1 MDTQATYNKEGLS
14 YLCYTKMEDQV
25 IKRQFRMKIAHSKMK
40 FVAIIFLL
48 VALTTGFKIFPKK
61 AQLISLAKNKG
72 GQCGPDETDCG
83 FSGCCP
89 EPNWICC
96 PDPDPTNCAATWED
110 CPFEAKRIKLVKLA
124 KDNQCG
130 PDDTECPFGCC
141 PNPYTYCCP
150 DMDCATS
157 AEWCPWFWLSCC
169 LLSDAEDAK
178 SNNEFNNFSLVNPIN
193 EFVLIAVLI
202 AVLSKNCFLLYTMC
216 EREKTKQ
223 DWNKKFVF
231 DGDSCLNFV
240 CASSKT
246 SLIYTRK
253 CHG

>member
-1 MDTQATYNKEGLS
+1 MYIQYFHESYLYFDLTNPMDTQATYSKEGLS
-14 YLCYTKMEDQV
+14 YLCCTKMEDQV
-25 IKRQFRMKIAHSKMK
+25 IKRQFRMKITHSKMK

-61 AQLISLAKNKG
+61 AQLITLAKNKG
-72 GQCGPDETDCG
+72 GQCGHDETDCG
-83 FSGCCP
+83 FAGCCP

-169 LLSDAEDAK
+169 LLSEANK
-178 SNNEFNNFSLVNPIN
+178 EFNNFS
-193 EFVLIAVLI
+193 
-202 AVLSKNCFLLYTMC
+202 LLYTMC

-253 CHG
+253 CHW

>member
-1 MDTQATYNKEGLS
+1 MDTQATYSKEGLS

-83 FSGCCP
+83 FAGCCP

-110 CPFEAKRIKLVKLA
+110 CPFEAKRIKLVNLA

-157 AEWCPWFWLSCC
+157 AEWCP
-169 LLSDAEDAK
+169 
-178 SNNEFNNFSLVNPIN
+178 
-193 EFVLIAVLI
+193 
-202 AVLSKNCFLLYTMC
+202 
-216 EREKTKQ
+216 
-223 DWNKKFVF
+223 
-231 DGDSCLNFV
+231 
-240 CASSKT
+240 
-246 SLIYTRK
+246 
-253 CHG
+253 